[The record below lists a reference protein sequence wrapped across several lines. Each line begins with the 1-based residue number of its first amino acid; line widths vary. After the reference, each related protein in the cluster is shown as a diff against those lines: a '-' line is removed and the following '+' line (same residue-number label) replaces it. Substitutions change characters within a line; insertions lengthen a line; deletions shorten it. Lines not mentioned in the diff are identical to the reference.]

1 MNLNDAIIQVI
12 TTKYK
17 KDALDAH
24 KIVEDA
30 GYKIDKRNGRY
41 YVSNEITHR
50 YCNARLT
57 GVDYGKQCWH
67 LDWGSMVCAKKI
79 HYGKPDSIKV
89 DFVNLLNTP
98 YNREAHVSY
107 YDDKWHNSVAKEKYN
122 RLKQL
127 KYNVDYYSKKAQEI
141 MDEFSRL
148 QERLVDATEDKARSV
163 AKLDAY
169 RKECGL

>member
-17 KDALDAH
+17 KDALGAH

-30 GYKIDKRNGRY
+30 GYKIDKRDGRY
-41 YVSNEITHR
+41 YVSNEVTHR
-50 YCNARLT
+50 YCNAWLT
-57 GVDYGKQCWH
+57 GYDYGRQRWYF
-67 LDWGSMVCAKKI
+67 DWGSMVYARKI
-79 HYGKPDSIKV
+79 HYGNPSGIKV

-98 YNREAHVSY
+98 YNREGHVSA
-107 YDDKWHNSVAKEKYN
+107 YDDKWNNSVAKEKYS

-127 KYNVDYYSKKAQEI
+127 RYNVDYYSKETQKI
-141 MDEFSRL
+141 IDEFSRL
-148 QERLVDATEDKARSV
+148 QERLIEATEDKARSV